1 LQKRALPSGCC
12 RTFSTVSKLWPGDF
26 VQAALSAGS
35 VSQYNAA
42 MASTQGFPLKLQF
55 SGHETFPL
63 RQLWLRKAFN
73 AVVEV
78 SGDVIAS
85 KKVFAED
92 AAIGRFGVGKNM
104 VAAIRHW
111 ALACD
116 VIREGNAGSVE
127 IGPIGRLLFG
137 KRGADPYLERP
148 ATCWLVHWLLA
159 GRALRSTTWYWMFNR
174 LTQQTF
180 DRTSVILGLES
191 LAQERQARVSP
202 TTLKR
207 DIEVCLRCYLPRA
220 DGRES
225 DDAYEPL
232 LVDIGLISEGP
243 TGTFQFRRGQQQTLP
258 DALFTFALL
267 EFWKRWEAQ
276 TGSSQMTL
284 SFEAIAHD
292 YGSPG
297 RVFKLDENSV
307 AERLMNLE
315 TISKGALR
323 WTDSA
328 GVRQVSRHENSF
340 DDAYQ
345 DELLRRSYEH

>member
-1 LQKRALPSGCC
+1 
-12 RTFSTVSKLWPGDF
+12 
-26 VQAALSAGS
+26 
-35 VSQYNAA
+35 
-42 MASTQGFPLKLQF
+42 MASAHGFPTKLQF

-63 RQLWLRKAFN
+63 RQLWLRKAFI
-73 AVVEV
+73 AVAEV
-78 SGDVIAS
+78 SGDAVAS
-85 KKVFAED
+85 KKIFAED
-92 AAIGRFGVGKNM
+92 AAIRRFGVGKNM

-116 VIREGNAGSVE
+116 VIQEGTGGAVDV
-127 IGPIGRLLFG
+127 GPIGQLLFG
-137 KRGADPYLERP
+137 KSGVDPYLEKP
-148 ATCWLVHWLLA
+148 VTCWLVHWLLA
-159 GRALRSTTWYWMFNR
+159 GRALRSTTWYWVFNR

-180 DRTSVILGLES
+180 DRASVALGLES
-191 LAQERQARVSP
+191 LALERKVRVSP

-207 DIEVCLRCYLPRA
+207 DIEVCLRCYLPRQE
-220 DGRES
+220 GRES

-267 EFWKRWEAQ
+267 EFWTRWETQ

-307 AERLMNLE
+307 AERLMSLE
-315 TISKGALR
+315 SITKGALR
-323 WTDSA
+323 WIDSA
-328 GVRQVSRHENSF
+328 GVRQISRHENSL
-340 DDAYQ
+340 DDAF
-345 DELLRRSYEH
+345 LHSLIRRSYEH